1 MKSGT
6 KERTMIRCDRCRVR
20 LDDMGSEDGHYRYN
34 VGDRL
39 PDRDGHATYKLRD
52 DDIYLCNAR
61 RWPKT

>member
-1 MKSGT
+1 
-6 KERTMIRCDRCRVR
+6 MIRCDRCRVR